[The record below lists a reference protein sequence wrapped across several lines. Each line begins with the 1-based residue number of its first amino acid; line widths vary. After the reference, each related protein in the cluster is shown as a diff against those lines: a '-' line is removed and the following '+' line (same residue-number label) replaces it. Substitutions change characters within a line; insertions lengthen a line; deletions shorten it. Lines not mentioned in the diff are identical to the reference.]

1 MKPKTIEEIN
11 SIIREKINK
20 NILEKIN
27 VFTRDVGYTFTEF
40 TNLNADN
47 IEINNIE
54 MSYLFKNDNTINL
67 NEFMSCLSP
76 IINITNGILRIKLM
90 R

>member
-1 MKPKTIEEIN
+1 MYL
-11 SIIREKINK
+11 R
-20 NILEKIN
+20 
-27 VFTRDVGYTFTEF
+27 VFGYAFTEF

-67 NEFMSCLSP
+67 NEFMSCLSH
-76 IINITNGILRIKLM
+76 N
-90 R
+90 